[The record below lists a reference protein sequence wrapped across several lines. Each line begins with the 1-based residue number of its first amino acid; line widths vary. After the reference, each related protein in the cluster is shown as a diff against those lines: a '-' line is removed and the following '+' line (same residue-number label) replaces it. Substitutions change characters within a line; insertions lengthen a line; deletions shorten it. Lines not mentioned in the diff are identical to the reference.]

1 KAIIKKDKA
10 IIKKDKKSLSKKIH
24 TKDNSTKDTIT
35 KESIV
40 FPDWFPLKEW
50 KDFVDMRNKIKAPL
64 TDKAIELAISKLSKL
79 KDEGNN
85 PTEIL
90 NESILNSWKGL
101 FPLKKGK
108 VFKSRSE
115 KNAEA
120 KEEFL
125 RKYETEEKDIT
136 PQTKILEA

>member
-1 KAIIKKDKA
+1 M
-10 IIKKDKKSLSKKIH
+10 
-24 TKDNSTKDTIT
+24 
-35 KESIV
+35 
-40 FPDWFPLKEW
+40 KEW